1 MLTISALAKRFG
13 LARSTLLH
21 YDRIGLLRPSGRS
34 LAGYRRY
41 GEADLR
47 RLERIRGYRE
57 AGLALE
63 TIRRILDAPGFQ
75 AAEALQA
82 RLREVD
88 QEIRALRGQQA
99 VIAGLLGHP
108 DHLERLWP
116 MDKAAWVRLLR
127 ASGLDDAAMDRWHE
141 DFERLSPERHRR
153 FLEALGLTAG
163 EVAAVRARAGK
174 R

>member
-1 MLTISALAKRFG
+1 MFTISALARRFG

-34 LAGYRRY
+34 AAGYRSY
-41 GEADLR
+41 GEADLA

-63 TIRRILDAPGFQ
+63 TIRRILDAPGSQ
-75 AAEALQA
+75 IVEALRA
-82 RLREVD
+82 RLLEVD

-99 VIAGLLGHP
+99 VIAGLLGGP
-108 DHLERLWP
+108 GDLEPPWP

-127 ASGLDDAAMDRWHE
+127 ESGLDDAAMDRWHE
-141 DFERLSPERHRR
+141 DFERRAPERHQA
-153 FLEALGLTAG
+153 FLEALGL
-163 EVAAVRARAGK
+163 AAAEISAIRSRAAR